1 MKIEVNSA
9 LGRYFEVIMEYLKV
23 NGGRKLNG
31 KVSLTA
37 AKNSV
42 LPIVA
47 CSLMVKGE
55 ILLRNCSPLSDIRAM
70 LKIINSLGGNGYF
83 EKNEIIINTDDAEFR
98 SISAN
103 LTGGIRSSVFIL
115 GPLLSR
121 FKKAVVSYPGGCEI
135 GLRPIDLHIYALRQL
150 GVKIVEEGG
159 RIYCDGSQMKQG
171 EVYLDFPS
179 VGATEN
185 AIMAAV
191 LLSGKSVIRNAAR
204 EPEICD
210 LANFI
215 NSMGGKIYGAGS
227 DTIEIEGVK
236 ELRGCEYTPLCDR
249 ITAGTIFTACASC
262 GGDVMIEK
270 VLPLTLSS
278 VLDKFSRTGSVVTV
292 YDDGIRIKSSGKIKA
307 IHKIETQP
315 FPGFPTDMQ
324 AQFVSMLTRARG
336 CSLMV
341 ENLFESRF
349 KYTNELNKMGAKIT
363 VKDRV
368 AVIKGV
374 AFLRGADIKAED
386 LRGGAA
392 LVNAAL
398 GAEGESRIYGVE
410 HIDRGYY
417 SIEETFSALGGEIKR
432 KIIEN

>member
-1 MKIEVNSA
+1 
-9 LGRYFEVIMEYLKV
+9 MEILKV

-31 KVSLTA
+31 RISLTA

-55 ILLRNCSPLSDIRAM
+55 IALKNCAPLNDICAM
-70 LKIINSLGGNGYF
+70 LKIIKSLGGKGEFNQ
-83 EKNEIIINTDDAEFR
+83 NTIIINTDDADFTP
-98 SISAN
+98 ISSN
-103 LTGGIRSSVFIL
+103 LTGSIRSSVFIL

-121 FKKAVVSYPGGCEI
+121 YKKAVVSYPGGCEI

-150 GVKIVEEGG
+150 GVKIIEEGG
-159 RIYCDGSQMKQG
+159 YIFCDGAQMKPG

-185 AIMAAV
+185 AIMASA
-191 LLSGKSVIRNAAR
+191 LLNGKSVIRNAAR

-215 NSMGGKIYGAGS
+215 NAMGGKVYGAGG

-236 ELRGCEYTPLCDR
+236 ELRGCEYSPLSDR
-249 ITAGTIFTACASC
+249 ITAGTVLTACAIC
-262 GGDVMIEK
+262 GGEVVVDK
-270 VLPLTLSS
+270 VIPSTLSS
-278 VLDKFSRTGSVVTV
+278 VLDKLSRSGSEISV
-292 YDDGIRIKSSGKIKA
+292 YDESIKIRSNGKIKP

-324 AQFVSMLTRARG
+324 AQFVAMLTRARG
-336 CSLMV
+336 CSLMI

-363 VKDRV
+363 VKDRI

-374 AFLRGADIKAED
+374 SILRGAEIKAED

-392 LVNAAL
+392 LVIASL
-398 GAEGESRIYGVE
+398 GAEGESKIFGVE

-417 SIEETFSALGGEIKR
+417 LIEQTFSVLGGEIKR
-432 KIIEN
+432 KKL